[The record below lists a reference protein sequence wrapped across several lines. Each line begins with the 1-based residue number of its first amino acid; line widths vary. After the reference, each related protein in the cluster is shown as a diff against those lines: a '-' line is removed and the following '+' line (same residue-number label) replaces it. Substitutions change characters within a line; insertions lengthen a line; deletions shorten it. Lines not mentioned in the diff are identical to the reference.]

1 MILLLGLELFD
12 AIPNTFHLMQMTGP
26 EAADEVLD
34 ARLGKLYPLV
44 PGISDVVVL
53 PSELKR
59 TS

>member
-1 MILLLGLELFD
+1 MILLLGLEQFD
-12 AIPNTFHLMQMTGP
+12 AIQNTLHLMQMAGT

-44 PGISDVVVL
+44 PGIPDVVVL
-53 PSELKR
+53 PLELKR